1 MRDSFVIPEGTY
13 IMVEEP
19 MPEITIE
26 KMHALIEQISS
37 ERKLAS
43 LFAIAWN
50 KAMWIADEA
59 YDFEEG
65 TQEYF
70 DACRLTELWF
80 DAENIL
86 REMIFEILRLENV
99 LIPDSAQVKVIEP
112 FMNRN
117 GYKDGNGWW
126 IDDKIGDN

>member
-65 TQEYF
+65 T
-70 DACRLTELWF
+70 
-80 DAENIL
+80 
-86 REMIFEILRLENV
+86 
-99 LIPDSAQVKVIEP
+99 
-112 FMNRN
+112 
-117 GYKDGNGWW
+117 
-126 IDDKIGDN
+126 